1 MRILQVCKKFPYP
14 VMDGEAVAVRALAL
28 GLREAGCEVDLL
40 SFNTSKHRVAD
51 PQAVDLPHYRHI
63 ASSDLDN
70 DVVWWKVARSLLR
83 RGSYHVTR
91 FECAAFRGQLRAMLQ
106 VHDYDAIVLE
116 TTILATYIPVIRELT
131 TAPVLLRAHNVEHE
145 IWDRLGRR
153 GSLLRRPVYREL
165 ARRLRRFERAYLPQ
179 ADVLLPITARDGEA
193 FRRDLGYHGPVH
205 VVPVGYNPRKL
216 RGGSTAVAKTGGG
229 AHGRAPLSMSFIGS
243 LDWAPNLEGLD
254 WFLERVWPRL
264 HTAFPTLQFHVAGR
278 KTPDRIL
285 SLQLPNVFVHGEV
298 PDSKAFL
305 RSHPLT
311 VAPILSGSGTR
322 VKILDAMSTGRVVLT
337 TAMGLEG
344 IDATD
349 RREVLVCDRAVDFVT
364 QLNWLREDATRAERL
379 GEAATGL
386 IRDHF
391 DFARIGY
398 RLASVIRDRRAASTV
413 GGAVR

>member
-91 FECAAFRGQLRAMLQ
+91 FECDQFRGQLKTMLQ
-106 VHDYDAIVLE
+106 LHDYDAIVLE
-116 TTILATYIPVIRELT
+116 TSILATYIPVIRELT
-131 TAPVLLRAHNVEHE
+131 DAPVLLRAHNVEHE

-153 GSLLRRPVYREL
+153 GSLLHRPVYREL
-165 ARRLRRFERAYLPQ
+165 ARRLRRFERAYLPL

-193 FRRDLGYHGPVH
+193 FRRDLGYAGAVH
-205 VVPVGYNPRKL
+205 VVPVGYQAR
-216 RGGSTAVAKTGGG
+216 AYAKTP
-229 AHGRAPLSMSFIGS
+229 ALPFDRPLSLSFIGS

-254 WFLERVWPRL
+254 WFLAAVWPRL
-264 HTAFPTLQFHVAGR
+264 HRAYPSLEFHVAGR
-278 KTPDRIL
+278 KTPDRIRDL
-285 SLQLPNVFVHGEV
+285 ALDNVTVHGEV
-298 PDSKAFL
+298 PDSRAFL
-305 RSHPLT
+305 REHPLT

-337 TAMGLEG
+337 TSMGLEG
-344 IDATD
+344 IDAVD
-349 RREVLVCDRAVDFVT
+349 RREVLVCDRAGDFVA
-364 QLNWLREDATRAERL
+364 QLDWLLADPARARRI
-379 GEAATGL
+379 GAAATDL
-386 IRDHF
+386 IRDRF
-391 DFARIGY
+391 DFARIGF

-413 GGAVR
+413 LGAVR